1 MDKLKKGKVI
11 IEWVEL
17 GEGWS
22 GDYNSDD
29 PEDEELLR
37 FDAYIET
44 TSGKTT
50 IRLILIVQGFPQAR
64 RQNNAR
70 RVWNILCLICMN
82 LCQRMNGVEAKQNVC
97 LGLI

>member
-29 PEDEELLR
+29 P
-37 FDAYIET
+37 
-44 TSGKTT
+44 
-50 IRLILIVQGFPQAR
+50 
-64 RQNNAR
+64 
-70 RVWNILCLICMN
+70 
-82 LCQRMNGVEAKQNVC
+82 
-97 LGLI
+97 